1 MAAAVQIWGELHT
14 AITQIYRQ
22 NASALSFEALH
33 RRAYTLTLHK
43 HGELLYEGVSKTIK
57 DHLSAEAAVLRTVP
71 DSLLLRRLQEAWESH
86 SRDILKIRDI
96 LMYMVRWETR
106 QRAAYAMPHFPMPA
120 RQERAYVV
128 TNRKLGTLDLGT
140 TLFRDT
146 VLRDDNVQP
155 RVRRLLLDAMRDAR
169 ECGRLSEP
177 LLLRHVLG
185 ILVELGL
192 NATTV

>member
-1 MAAAVQIWGELHT
+1 MQIWGELHT

-57 DHLSAEAAVLRTVP
+57 EHLSGEAAVLRTVP
-71 DSLLLRRLQEAWESH
+71 DSLLLRRLQESWESH

-96 LMYMVRWETR
+96 LMYM
-106 QRAAYAMPHFPMPA
+106 
-120 RQERAYVV
+120 ERAYVV

-155 RVRRLLLDAMRDAR
+155 RVRRLLLDSMRDAR
-169 ECGRLSEP
+169 ECGRLSDP